1 MLCKEKRIEE
11 NGLCKINQGSEHS
24 RLANNVPS
32 SFWFVK
38 NNRICL
44 FSKLTLAN
52 DSIKNLED
60 LVTSLT
66 ATQELNHEFCGHE
79 VLNQVNECNVQDQS
93 SEVKRCR
100 PVAGLAE

>member
-1 MLCKEKRIEE
+1 MQWVTHILKL

-24 RLANNVPS
+24 RLANNVPR

-38 NNRICL
+38 NNRISL

-60 LVTSLT
+60 LVASLT
-66 ATQELNHEFCGHE
+66 ATQELNHEFSGHE
-79 VLNQVNECNVQDQS
+79 VLNQ
-93 SEVKRCR
+93 K
-100 PVAGLAE
+100 